1 MVGIALAWLMYG
13 LAVVPATAFTG
24 NPVGAFVHRVLY
36 NKYYLDELYGLI
48 VKYVVLGL
56 ANLAALFDKYVIDGI
71 VNGSA
76 SGVREVGSITRR
88 SETGKLQN
96 YGAAIF
102 GGAMI
107 ILLIVF
113 FATGVIGK

>member
-1 MVGIALAWLMYG
+1 MYG
-13 LAVVPATAFTG
+13 FVVLPAKVFVG
-24 NPVGAFVHRVLY
+24 NPVGGFIYRVLY

-48 VKYVVLGL
+48 VKYIVLGL
-56 ANLAALFDKYVIDGI
+56 AGLAALFDEYIIDGI
-71 VNGSA
+71 VNGTA
-76 SGVREVGSITRR
+76 RAVRGLGSVTRR
-88 SETGKLQN
+88 TETGKLQN